1 MVIYTDMTE
10 GIKYKMDPNHHT
22 LIIFGPKISVIYKQ
36 KNTATSQARLKKS
49 PNHLRSM
56 SRSEKLW
63 SAWEYKNSR
72 LQPLQ
77 SFETPALFEFTAQIF
92 AYR

>member
-36 KNTATSQARLKKS
+36 KKHCHVTSQAEKKS
-49 PNHLRSM
+49 
-56 SRSEKLW
+56 
-63 SAWEYKNSR
+63 
-72 LQPLQ
+72 Q
-77 SFETPALFEFTAQIF
+77 SFA
-92 AYR
+92 